1 MCIRDSLKRLRGL
14 GFEDLAFEILRLFIT
29 ETDVPKEKL
38 RSIVKKC
45 YKGFDESDIV
55 VPLVVLDEDS
65 DDDDDDEKK
74 KSKSKKKSPKV
85 QIHVAELFHGPTLSV
100 KDISLAFAVQM
111 IEFFLSKKHERANV
125 IVATTGDTGPAT
137 LDAIE
142 KFGNNRIDCWCLYPS
157 GKISKAQERQMT
169 TKRGENVN
177 AIEVKECERGC
188 DDCLLYTSPSPRDAT
203 LSRMPSSA

>member
-1 MCIRDSLKRLRGL
+1 MIPKLNRAHLKRLRGL

-74 KSKSKKKSPKV
+74 KSKSKKK
-85 QIHVAELFHGPTLSV
+85 
-100 KDISLAFAVQM
+100 ISQSANSRGGVIPRTDALGERYFAR
-111 IEFFLSKKHERANV
+111 L
-125 IVATTGDTGPAT
+125 
-137 LDAIE
+137 
-142 KFGNNRIDCWCLYPS
+142 
-157 GKISKAQERQMT
+157 
-169 TKRGENVN
+169 RG
-177 AIEVKECERGC
+177 A
-188 DDCLLYTSPSPRDAT
+188 DD
-203 LSRMPSSA
+203 